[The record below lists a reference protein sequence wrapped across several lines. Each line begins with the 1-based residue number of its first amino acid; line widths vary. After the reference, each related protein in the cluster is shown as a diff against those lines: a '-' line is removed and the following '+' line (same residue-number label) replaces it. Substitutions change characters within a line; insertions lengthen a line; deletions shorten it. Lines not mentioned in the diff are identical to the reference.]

1 MRNSLC
7 VEVGVYESLL
17 LSNPF
22 YTSLFIYSS
31 TFYSSSLI
39 FGLFGF
45 VFCLGVRKVKISNK
59 EPNPCRSNYSFL
71 WALEVGRRFRA
82 ALGFQRGH

>member
-1 MRNSLC
+1 MSL
-7 VEVGVYESLL
+7 YFFPILFIHL
-17 LSNPF
+17 I
-22 YTSLFIYSS
+22 FIYSS

-45 VFCLGVRKVKISNK
+45 VFCLGVRKVQISNK

-71 WALEVGRRFRA
+71 WALEVGRPFRA
-82 ALGFQRGH
+82 AVQGFQRGH